1 MIPTPTRTGTDGRTL
16 DAILANASPETR
28 ATIEVLGEILG
39 RHPASA
45 LSPTSFAIHHLGIDA
60 THLASTKYSGPG
72 TSLAILGN
80 LLRIELERHA
90 DAVIIGSPGDGQP
103 PTWSQLDIGGD
114 DKVAVP
120 GRVIASELIAGD
132 PANRYTTIL
141 ADANTM
147 RHMIAELYA
156 SSETFGPTLVVLD
169 DIDLVLGHRDSN
181 GDNGAL
187 ADFLA
192 TLDGVLEREDI
203 LTIATTN
210 DPKAL
215 DPAAQRSARFDMVVT
230 VPMPD
235 EASRALI
242 LARHLAP
249 LGLSIDYDAV
259 ARTLEG
265 ATGAD
270 VKEVVR
276 RTVLEYGERFTED
289 QLLDV
294 AKTGR
299 WQAAVNR
306 RRYLS

>member
-1 MIPTPTRTGTDGRTL
+1 
-16 DAILANASPETR
+16 
-28 ATIEVLGEILG
+28 GEILG

-80 LLRIELERHA
+80 HLRIELERHA

-169 DIDLVLGHRDSN
+169 DIDLVLGHR
-181 GDNGAL
+181 L
-187 ADFLA
+187 H
-192 TLDGVLEREDI
+192 
-203 LTIATTN
+203 
-210 DPKAL
+210 
-215 DPAAQRSARFDMVVT
+215 PAAPARGLPGADRRGDRDLRHGRCEAAGRAFPKRVRQSVVT
-230 VPMPD
+230 AG
-235 EASRALI
+235 ASWPGW
-242 LARHLAP
+242 ARGH
-249 LGLSIDYDAV
+249 D
-259 ARTLEG
+259 R
-265 ATGAD
+265 
-270 VKEVVR
+270 
-276 RTVLEYGERFTED
+276 
-289 QLLDV
+289 
-294 AKTGR
+294 
-299 WQAAVNR
+299 
-306 RRYLS
+306 